1 MQAVPFRGSETAFA
15 GSPGLSLSTPPRP
28 AKAVIAN
35 FRLLRETELSFTP
48 KVTLCV
54 GRNNTGKTSLA
65 KLFKLF
71 IARDHT

>member
-1 MQAVPFRGSETAFA
+1 MTQTSA
-15 GSPGLSLSTPPRP
+15 GSAIPGQRDSFCRVTRPQPFDATPAGQGRH
-28 AKAVIAN
+28 
-35 FRLLRETELSFTP
+35 RL
-48 KVTLCV
+48 TLCV